1 MEYTSQHRRQRALQ
15 SKDVTKTSKKIPS
28 PKSGGTDHFLVM
40 KSAAPKSLGFSK
52 SNQSSG
58 RLHPWG
64 PDTQALPDIQTV
76 AGDTVTMGS
85 SSWTGGSA
93 AKSSR
98 GFGAKAKTKTEKI
111 LERDNNERKS
121 LLSRTLRLEQEE
133 EADHFNSLKVRRGI
147 ESARR
152 NLKNMPRQH
161 WKTPYE
167 VDAPRAIML
176 PRDHPQETSSSGESS
191 KAGTISVEQQIW
203 QGIEQLMSEAF
214 SDEDTSVESS
224 PLPAALMK
232 AISTRSLFSYDSFQT
247 NSTQR
252 KSVDS
257 TVTGD
262 ELEMAQVALNSF
274 MDLLLPNDDGKFVD
288 DSSIP
293 TLCSW
298 HTSLDGSMY
307 ELDIADDP
315 IALAEMALNSFMDVL
330 MKNVEN
336 SRKPASL
343 QLLDLFAWTLRVNVD
358 AQEKLRYLRDEANV
372 VMEEDSEDETSSDK
386 IGTNSHVSEDR
397 ETDQGMLS
405 DDDAG
410 TFDDVSTQED
420 ERSLEDDTD
429 LEQDIVISEETI
441 SPETTRTEEER
452 RIEEGR
458 SLEEQ
463 RLLEEEQRAEDE
475 RQRQRIEQDLKRR
488 EELLRQKAAEEAELR
503 RLEEEG
509 NRLEELLR
517 MKLEE
522 AKRLNINT
530 KVQENSLS
538 ISEEKLSKKGE
549 SESEEYMK
557 PLNDNP
563 STLIPLAP
571 PARRRA
577 DSERKQRD
585 LESKHNSKL
594 DESDA
599 FVSQVPLAAARSPN
613 TRDDQHGTKTVAESS
628 ISVREKSP
636 SLHKSRLSIGLE
648 NLSSPQDSTPRSL
661 VGPHLP
667 RQLSSVSIPT
677 LSSLGTDTHTDSSL
691 HDTVE
696 PLKSEK
702 SRNPI
707 WDSIGGLPI
716 VVSSD
721 DDKSIDPSKLSNQ
734 RARRSSGTSIPNIR
748 MQAYSSMET
757 KRRRA
762 SVGTTTA
769 IGITSIPSQKYISSR
784 NMSNNEESIMSID
797 PSTLPNLS
805 TWRNF
810 VAAKQ
815 NDQSTRKVQNFPVPE
830 WAAIGGKQ
838 IMMTTADQ
846 ISSTN
851 TNISPETAESGIL
864 PSSFHSKQKLS
875 SSGSVSTPST
885 RTLHLIHSQ
894 RNLMQNLESSSVLT
908 PEDLPDLKSLSE
920 ASFGE
925 SSFDSDNK
933 DPNQTPKL
941 FASKYS
947 PRGSQP
953 NAKAKIDERL
963 EEEAIIFKESFL
975 KKSHAV
981 FTESFVDRMESGG
994 QKKLKK
1000 SGLPSSFITSGIIHE
1015 GVTSVLPSSFVA
1027 SAGLVHKKEEL
1038 PSSFIYKSQS
1048 VVKNNDMETF
1058 DEETSLSNDFD
1069 NSDRIKS
1076 NQTGHDSF
1084 AVQSGDEKKKKEKKK
1099 NKKKKK
1105 KNKKEKV
1112 FFRTPSQRNLV
1123 VSAPGDVFLD
1133 DVQANSLQNL
1143 PKGHFDDQ
1151 IHSKEVTPKENS
1163 PNGSV
1168 MGTEIRSLGSAG
1180 DIHLGSSTINVIK
1193 EAYDDENSVDSEM
1206 SIDPELRLDELRN
1219 EGTRFSVPETKDIWK
1234 KRRQPIS
1241 IIKSIKKCFV
1251 LPMRRSKQKGK
1262 PYPDLSN
1269 SNGDLCLLHEVD
1281 KPYDRTPVLIKGTS
1295 MHNLHESGFDSL

>member
-1 MEYTSQHRRQRALQ
+1 MEFTTRTRRQRALQ
-15 SKDVTKTSKKIPS
+15 AEDVTTTKKKIPA
-28 PKSGGTDHFLVM
+28 PTSGGTDRFLVI
-40 KSAAPKSLGFSK
+40 KSAAPKSQGSSK
-52 SNQSSG
+52 SNQTSS

-64 PDTQALPDIQTV
+64 PDAQGLQEVQTL
-76 AGDTVTMGS
+76 AGDTATMGS
-85 SSWTGGSA
+85 STWTGGRPT
-93 AKSSR
+93 K
-98 GFGAKAKTKTEKI
+98 GFGAKVKTKTEKI
-111 LERDNNERKS
+111 LDRESNDRKS

-133 EADHFNSLKVRRGI
+133 ETDHFNSLKVRRGI

-214 SDEDTSVESS
+214 SDEDTSVASS

-252 KSVDS
+252 KSEES
-257 TVTGD
+257 PVTGD

-274 MDLLLPNDDGKFVD
+274 MDLLLPNEEGKFVD

-298 HTSLDGSMY
+298 HTSLDGSTHEHEY
-307 ELDIADDP
+307 TDDP

-330 MKNVEN
+330 MKNVE
-336 SRKPASL
+336 SSHKPASL

-358 AQEKLRYLRDEANV
+358 AQEKLRHLKDEENI
-372 VMEEDSEDETSSDK
+372 VMEEESEDETSSDEVSK
-386 IGTNSHVSEDR
+386 YTNDSK
-397 ETDQGMLS
+397 TDQGMFS
-405 DDDAG
+405 DDDAQ
-410 TFDDVSTQED
+410 TLD
-420 ERSLEDDTD
+420 EESNQGSIEEEVK
-429 LEQDIVISEETI
+429 LEQDTKLQEQKI
-441 SPETTRTEEER
+441 SPEGSRIEEER
-452 RIEEGR
+452 R
-458 SLEEQ
+458 
-463 RLLEEEQRAEDE
+463 LEEERNIEEANQMEGGETNEDQ
-475 RQRQRIEQDLKRR
+475 RQRQRMEHDLKRR
-488 EELLRQKAAEEAELR
+488 EELLRLKAAEEAALR
-503 RLEEEG
+503 RLEEQG

-517 MKLEE
+517 LKMEE

-530 KVQENSLS
+530 TMQENSLA
-538 ISEEKLSKKGE
+538 IDEEKISNKGE
-549 SESEEYMK
+549 PDIQEYSK

-563 STLIPLAP
+563 SNLTPLTPA
-571 PARRRA
+571 ARRRA
-577 DSERKQRD
+577 DSERRQRD
-585 LESKHNSKL
+585 LESKQISKVN
-594 DESDA
+594 ESD
-599 FVSQVPLAAARSPN
+599 VLSSQVPVSANISPN
-613 TRDDQHGTKTVAESS
+613 IRGEQSGAKNFAESS
-628 ISVREKSP
+628 THSREQSP

-648 NLSSPQDSTPRSL
+648 DLSSPQESTPRSL
-661 VGPHLP
+661 NDPHLP

-702 SRNPI
+702 SKNPI
-707 WDSIGGLPI
+707 WDRIGGMPI

-721 DDKSIDPSKLSNQ
+721 DDKSIDPSQLSHP
-734 RARRSSGTSIPNIR
+734 RVRRSSGTSITNITR
-748 MQAYSSMET
+748 QVFSNKEIR
-757 KRRRA
+757 RRRA
-762 SVGTTTA
+762 SVGTSKVTRTA
-769 IGITSIPSQKYISSR
+769 SLPSQKNVSSR
-784 NMSNNEESIMSID
+784 NTFNNEESVMSID

-815 NDQSTRKVQNFPVPE
+815 NDQSTTNIMNFPVPE

-885 RTLHLIHSQ
+885 RTLHLLHSQ

-908 PEDLPDLKSLSE
+908 PEDLPELNSLSE

-925 SSFDSDNK
+925 SSFDSEVK

-947 PRGSQP
+947 PRGP
-953 NAKAKIDERL
+953 NAKAKVDERL

-975 KKSHAV
+975 KKSKAV

-994 QKKLKK
+994 HQKPKK
-1000 SGLPSSFITSGIIHE
+1000 FELPSSFITSEVIHE
-1015 GVTSVLPSSFVA
+1015 GVSSVLPSSFVV
-1027 SAGLVHKKEEL
+1027 SSGLARKKEEL

-1048 VVKNNDMETF
+1048 AVKSNAMEKF
-1058 DEETSLSNDFD
+1058 DEEASLSNEYAT
-1069 NSDRIKS
+1069 SDKTKS
-1076 NQTGHDSF
+1076 NPTGNDSF
-1084 AVQSGDEKKKKEKKK
+1084 AVLSGDEKKRKEKKK

-1105 KNKKEKV
+1105 KNKKEKD

-1123 VSAPGDVFLD
+1123 VSALGDVFLD
-1133 DVQANSLQNL
+1133 DVQANSLLNL
-1143 PKGHFDDQ
+1143 PVGHFDSQ
-1151 IHSKEVTPKENS
+1151 LHPKEVAQKSDS
-1163 PNGSV
+1163 PNVSI

-1180 DIHLGSSTINVIK
+1180 DIHLGSSTINIIK
-1193 EAYDDENSVDSEM
+1193 EAYEDENSVDSDM

-1219 EGTRFSVPETKDIWK
+1219 EGNRNSVPETKDIWK

-1251 LPMRRSKQKGK
+1251 LPMRRSKQRAK

-1269 SNGDLCLLHEVD
+1269 NNGDLCLLHEVD
-1281 KPYDRTPVLIKGTS
+1281 KPYDRTPVLSRGTS
-1295 MHNLHESGFDSL
+1295 LHNLHDSGFGVL